1 MKSVVSCR
9 RSLSIAATMIVML
22 TLVSVSHS
30 EDWRGF
36 RGTAGKGVANSESSV
51 PTRFSDA
58 ENVRW
63 KVELPGA
70 GASSPIIVG
79 DRVIVTCYS
88 GYGQSRQDIGQIDDL
103 RRHVVCFSKS
113 DGSKLW
119 QKDLEPVMPEDPFSG
134 MGVPEHGYSS
144 STPVS
149 DGQHVYVF
157 FGKSGVIGYDL
168 DGTELW
174 RTSVGTASG
183 DKHWGSGASL
193 TLAGDILVVN
203 ATDESD
209 SIIGLNKDT
218 GEEVWKNPGIKNIW
232 STPVVMGSGED
243 ADVVVSVPYEVW
255 GLNPANGK
263 LKWFTTN
270 GVQDGSVS
278 SSPMVNGD
286 VVVAMG
292 GRSNTA
298 VAVRRGGDGDVTDSH
313 TVWTGKSIGRI
324 STPVL
329 YDGHIYAITRG
340 IATCL
345 DASNGKEVY
354 KQRVDIG
361 GDAPQSRGP
370 SGNYNSPIVA
380 DGKLIQFTKAGKCI
394 VMAAKP
400 EFELLAVNDF
410 AEDGSE
416 FNSTPAISGNE
427 MFVRSNRFLYCI
439 AGSDAK

>member
-1 MKSVVSCR
+1 MKIVVISR
-9 RSLSIAATMIVML
+9 QFVALVVTMSAML
-22 TLVSVSHS
+22 AFMSNVHS

-36 RGTAGKGVANSESSV
+36 RGTAGSGVANSESSI
-51 PTRFSDA
+51 PTKFSDT

-63 KVELPGA
+63 KVEMPGA

-79 DRVIVTCYS
+79 DRVIVTCYT
-88 GYGQSRQDIGQIDDL
+88 GYGQSRQDAGEIANL
-103 RRHVVCFSKS
+103 RRHVLCFKKS

-119 QKDLEPVMPEDPFSG
+119 QKDIDPVLPEDPFSG
-134 MGVPEHGYSS
+134 MGVPEHGYTS

-149 DGQHVYVF
+149 DGEHVYVF
-157 FGKSGVIGYDL
+157 LGKSGVFGYDL

-193 TLAGDILVVN
+193 ALAGDTLVVN
-203 ATDESD
+203 ATDESS
-209 SIIGLNKDT
+209 SIVGLNKKT
-218 GEEVWKNPGIKNIW
+218 GEEIWKDPGVQNAW
-232 STPVVMGSGED
+232 SSPVLMGSGED
-243 ADVVVSVPYEVW
+243 AEVILSLPYEVW

-270 GVQDGSVS
+270 GVQDGAVS
-278 SSPMVNGD
+278 TSPMVDGD
-286 VVVAMG
+286 VVIVMG

-298 VAVRRGGDGDVTDSH
+298 VAIRRGGKGDVTESN
-313 TVWTGKSIGRI
+313 TVWTSKSVGRI
-324 STPVL
+324 ATPVL
-329 YDGHIYAITRG
+329 YDGHIYAISKG
-340 IATCL
+340 IASCL

-361 GDAPQSRGP
+361 GNEPQRRGP

-380 DGKLIQFTKAGKCI
+380 DGKLIQFVKSGKCI
-394 VMAAKP
+394 VIAAKP

-410 AEDGSE
+410 ANDGSE
-416 FNSTPAISGNE
+416 FNSTPAVSDNE
-427 MFVRSNRFLYCI
+427 LFVRSNRFLYCI
-439 AGSDAK
+439 AGSSAE